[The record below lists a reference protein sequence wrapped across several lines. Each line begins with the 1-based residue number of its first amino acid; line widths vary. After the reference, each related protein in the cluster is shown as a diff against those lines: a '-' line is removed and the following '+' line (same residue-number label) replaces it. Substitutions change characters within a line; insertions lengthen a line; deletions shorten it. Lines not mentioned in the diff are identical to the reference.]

1 MLLNEEKTVFYDSK
15 IDNNDQ
21 PLEFSSGEGLVP
33 EGFEMCTR
41 LMLPGEIALVTCPPD
56 YAYDKFP
63 RPPGVSE
70 GAHVQWEIE
79 LLGFETPRVSWSS
92 VDTYHGNCKQLPF
105 LISLEILSQDW
116 TGLNFQSI
124 MDEADKIRSTVWI
137 KYSAT
142 IYNLTYSPKFLSLQ
156 NLLLANLFCN
166 QVTPDLLIYGSSL
179 LLVIL

>member
-1 MLLNEEKTVFYDSK
+1 
-15 IDNNDQ
+15 
-21 PLEFSSGEGLVP
+21 
-33 EGFEMCTR
+33 
-41 LMLPGEIALVTCPPD
+41 MLPGEIALVTCPPD

-79 LLGFETPRVSWSS
+79 LLGFETPR
-92 VDTYHGNCKQLPF
+92 
-105 LISLEILSQDW
+105 DW